1 MIQYTGSTN
10 TFIQVLTQSNL
21 KEQELYRNL
30 GLRLQKQMQL
40 REAVVAVQ
48 HQCPGVGSTT
58 CKACGHGLGGSS
70 DMSAGPV
77 QWRCAS

>member
-30 GLRLQKQMQL
+30 GLQLQKQMQL
-40 REAVVAVQ
+40 PEAVVA
-48 HQCPGVGSTT
+48 
-58 CKACGHGLGGSS
+58 
-70 DMSAGPV
+70 
-77 QWRCAS
+77 ASVSRGR